1 MCVSPVEIPHQLSSC
16 LVYNPLYRKK
26 YSNDADDDD
35 DDDEEDDEDDDD
47 DDDDDD
53 S

>member
-16 LVYNPLYRKK
+16 LVYHPLYRKK
-26 YSNDADDDD
+26 YSNDD
-35 DDDEEDDEDDDD
+35 DDDEGDEDDDD